1 MAPGAVPP
9 DKLLNIMGFMTFP
22 APEVAN
28 AAQAAAAS
36 RTLLDAGVDVINL
49 HVQPPPPPNP
59 PFPASAIPAAVSE
72 AHRLG
77 KPVFVH
83 PDSGADVLAAAREEL
98 MSSPTPLPGLVH
110 GTKPS
115 LRR

>member
-1 MAPGAVPP
+1 
-9 DKLLNIMGFMTFP
+9 MGFMTFP